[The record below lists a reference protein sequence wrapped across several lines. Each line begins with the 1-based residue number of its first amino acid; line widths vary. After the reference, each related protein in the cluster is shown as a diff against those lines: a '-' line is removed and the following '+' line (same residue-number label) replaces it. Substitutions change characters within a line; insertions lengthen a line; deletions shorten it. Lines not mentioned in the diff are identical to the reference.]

1 MGRRGLAGAMLRA
14 VGFEKDGIGPG
25 HPSGQAGR
33 LGQLAVFGGR
43 TRHGIGPGLP
53 EGIPHGL
60 IGGVIR
66 TGALD
71 MGGGGDQHPL
81 PLGGAEAGHPV
92 EKRCLSAAPHE
103 GDDVALL
110 PQEGQRFEAV
120 HQTSPACSATAM
132 ATFSGV
138 MGSS

>member
-14 VGFEKDGIGPG
+14 VGLEKDGVGPG

-33 LGQLAVFGGR
+33 LGQLAVFGRR

-53 EGIPHGL
+53 EGIPRSL
-60 IGGVIR
+60 IGGIAGIR
-66 TGALD
+66 PPDVGR
-71 MGGGGDQHPL
+71 GGDQHPL
-81 PLGGAEAGHPV
+81 PPGGAEAGHPV
-92 EKRCLSAAPHE
+92 EKRCLAAAPHE
-103 GDDVALL
+103 GDDMALF

-120 HQTSPACSATAM
+120 HQASPAFSATAI